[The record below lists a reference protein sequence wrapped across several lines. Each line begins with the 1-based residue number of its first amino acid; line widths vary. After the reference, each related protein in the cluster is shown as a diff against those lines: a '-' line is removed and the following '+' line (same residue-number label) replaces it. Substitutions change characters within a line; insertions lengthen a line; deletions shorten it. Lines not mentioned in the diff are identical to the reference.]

1 MNIAITCGFPKS
13 LHTIAI
19 LIMAK
24 RKGYN
29 IKLCLNVSIWNR
41 KRIKYQLTHLG
52 WQQAIKKLKKRTLIN
67 IRDIHPEIKYIKNYL
82 IENNINFSTVKSAC
96 SSIKCDYKT
105 VLNLNS
111 KRAINLLRDY
121 RIDLVIYSGG
131 GIIRKQFLEIPKIG
145 VLNAHGGP
153 LPHFRGMNV
162 GEWSMYHGIKP
173 MVTTH
178 FIDCGIDTGPI
189 IERHK
194 ISITNSDKIE
204 DIRGKGVVGNV
215 KSILEALEI
224 IKSRNFKTTL
234 QHKNGGRQFFRMTP
248 ELLSITELR
257 LQHWKLKE
265 YDEKKFS
272 F

>member
-24 RKGYN
+24 KKGYN
-29 IKLCLNVSIWNR
+29 IKLCLNVSIWNH
-41 KRIKYQLTHLG
+41 KRIKYQLSHLG
-52 WQQAIKKLKKRTLIN
+52 WKNAIHKLKRRTLIN
-67 IRDIHPEIKYIKNYL
+67 IKNIHPEIKYIKNYL
-82 IENNINFSTVKSAC
+82 IENNTNFSTVKSAC
-96 SSIKCDYKT
+96 SSIKCDYRT
-105 VLNLNS
+105 VLNINS

-121 RIDLVIYSGG
+121 KIDLVIYSGG

-162 GEWSMYHGIKP
+162 GEWSIYHGIKP

-189 IERHK
+189 IERCK
-194 ISITNSDKIE
+194 IPITNSDKIE
-204 DIRGKGVVGNV
+204 DIRGKGTVGNV
-215 KSILEALEI
+215 KSVIKALDI
-224 IKSRNFKTTL
+224 IDSGNFHL
-234 QHKNGGRQFFRMTP
+234 IPQHKEDGHQFFRMTP
-248 ELLSITELR
+248 ELLSITEFR